1 MTRREAMA
9 LVGALAL
16 ASACAATRAPPAPA
30 PASGGEAP
38 KQLRARQ
45 VIVALAGDDAA
56 RAASLKAALSHEYG
70 LALTGSFPLTSIG
83 VECVVFEVAPG
94 RSLPE
99 VVARLARDP
108 RVALAEENQLFRG
121 QAAPPEAGAGSLA
134 YGAALIH
141 ADRAQRTR
149 TGRGIRVAVIDTGVS
164 RSHPAL
170 RGRLAGSRS
179 FVDGGDAS
187 FDEDRHG
194 TAIAGVI
201 AAAGNAR
208 VGGIAPGAEVLA
220 LKACWYAP
228 GGDGTARC
236 SSWTLAKALDF
247 AIGAGAQVLNLSLSG
262 PPDALLARLLAR
274 AHERGVLA
282 VAAAAEEGDA
292 PGFPASL
299 PTVLAV
305 LATDD
310 RGAVRLP
317 AWAATTPALAA
328 PGVDILTTVPGGG
341 WDFLSGSS
349 LAAAHVSGV
358 VALLLE
364 ERPRL
369 GADEALA
376 LLRGTAQP
384 GPARGQAPAQGVAL
398 VDACAALA
406 QLMALPTCP

>member
-1 MTRREAMA
+1 MPRD
-9 LVGALAL
+9 
-16 ASACAATRAPPAPA
+16 AP
-30 PASGGEAP
+30 
-38 KQLRARQ
+38 
-45 VIVALAGDDAA
+45 
-56 RAASLKAALSHEYG
+56 
-70 LALTGSFPLTSIG
+70 
-83 VECVVFEVAPG
+83 
-94 RSLPE
+94 
-99 VVARLARDP
+99 
-108 RVALAEENQLFRG
+108 
-121 QAAPPEAGAGSLA
+121 AGSLA
-134 YGAALIH
+134 YGASLIH

-149 TGRGIRVAVIDTGVS
+149 TGRGIRVAVIDTGVA

-170 RGRLAGSRS
+170 RGRVAEARS
-179 FVDGGDAS
+179 FVDGGEAS
-187 FDEDRHG
+187 FDDDRHG
-194 TAIAGVI
+194 TAVAGVI
-201 AAAGNAR
+201 AASGGPAR
-208 VGGIAPGAEVLA
+208 MDGVAPGAEILA

-247 AIGAGAQVLNLSLSG
+247 AIGAGAHVVNLSLSG

-282 VAAAAEEGDA
+282 VAAAAEEGDG

-317 AWAATTPALAA
+317 AWAAQTPALAA

-376 LLRGTAQP
+376 LLRGTAQTA
-384 GPARGQAPAQGVAL
+384 PATGRAPAQEVAL